1 MQREVS
7 LPYAAPRARTRGLT
21 RRRLGMSL
29 EVLATLAVIFFVAFP
44 IVWIALA
51 SLKHQV
57 DVYSTRL
64 FFQPT
69 LDNYRAIFAEPTL
82 LGGKIWVSALVSFLT
97 VAITVPLGAAAA
109 YVLSRHTFRG
119 RETLFLAILVTQFV
133 PAVVVAIPFF
143 TLFRTLNLI
152 DTPIALVIVYL
163 SFTLPYAIWMLRGFF
178 DALPVEVEE
187 ASFIDGCNE
196 LQTLRHVTIP
206 LVMPGIL
213 VSAVFAFIS
222 AWNEFFFALILTRT
236 QSLTLPVGMMS
247 ISGPR
252 GPEWEQLAAAGMIVM
267 VPILVMSLFIRRYFV
282 EGITVGA
289 VK

>member
-1 MQREVS
+1 M
-7 LPYAAPRARTRGLT
+7 LNARLQ
-21 RRRLGMSL
+21 RRLSEGA
-29 EVLATLAVIFFVAFP
+29 EIIGTLIVIFFVMFP
-44 IVWIALA
+44 LIWIGLA
-51 SLKHQV
+51 SLKNQV
-57 DVYSTRL
+57 DVYSTRV

-69 LDNYRAIFAEPTL
+69 LDNYIAIFGPQIRL
-82 LGGKIWVSALVSFLT
+82 QSNLFISALVSFLT
-97 VAITVPLGAAAA
+97 VAITVPVGAAAA
-109 YVLSRHTFRG
+109 YVLSRHRFRG
-119 RETLFLAILVTQFV
+119 RESLSLLILITQFV
-133 PAVVVAIPFF
+133 PAVVVAIPYLV
-143 TLFRTLNLI
+143 LFRSLGLI

-196 LQTLRHVTIP
+196 LQTLRYVTVP

-222 AWNEFFFALILTRT
+222 AWNEFFFALILTRSNT
-236 QSLTLPVGMMS
+236 VTLPIS
-247 ISGPR
+247 IMNITGVR
-252 GPEWEQLAAAGMIVM
+252 GPMWEQLAAAGMVVM
-267 VPILVMSLFIRRYFV
+267 IPILIMSLFIRKYFV

>member
-1 MQREVS
+1 MQGDVRLSVS
-7 LPYAAPRARTRGLT
+7 APGAHSARTG
-21 RRRLGMSL
+21 RRWLGPGL
-29 EVLATLAVIFFVAFP
+29 EVLATLAVIFFVIFP
-44 IVWIALA
+44 ILWIALA

-69 LDNYRAIFAEPTL
+69 LDNFRAIFAEPTL
-82 LGGKIWVSALVSFLT
+82 LGGKIWVSALVSFVT
-97 VAITVPLGAAAA
+97 VALTVPLGAAAA
-109 YVLSRHTFRG
+109 YVLSRHSFRG
-119 RETLFLAILVTQFV
+119 REALFLGVLVTQFV
-133 PAVVVAIPFF
+133 PAVVIAIPFF
-143 TLFRTLNLI
+143 TLFRSLNLI
-152 DTPIALVIVYL
+152 DTPIALIIVYL

-196 LQTLRHVTIP
+196 LQTLRFVTIP

-267 VPILVMSLFIRRYFV
+267 VPILVMSLFIRKYFV

>member
-1 MQREVS
+1 M
-7 LPYAAPRARTRGLT
+7 LNARLQ
-21 RRRLGMSL
+21 RRLSEGA
-29 EVLATLAVIFFVAFP
+29 EIIGTLIVIFFVMFP
-44 IVWIALA
+44 LIWIGLA
-51 SLKHQV
+51 SLKNQV
-57 DVYSTRL
+57 DVYSTRV

-69 LDNYRAIFAEPTL
+69 LDNYIAIFGPQIRL
-82 LGGKIWVSALVSFLT
+82 QSNLFISALVSFLT
-97 VAITVPLGAAAA
+97 VAITVPVGAAAA
-109 YVLSRHTFRG
+109 YVLSRHRFRG
-119 RETLFLAILVTQFV
+119 RESLSLLILITQFV
-133 PAVVVAIPFF
+133 PAVVVAIPYFV
-143 TLFRTLNLI
+143 LFRSLGLI

-196 LQTLRHVTIP
+196 LQTLRYVTVP

-222 AWNEFFFALILTRT
+222 AWNEFFFALILTRSNT
-236 QSLTLPVGMMS
+236 VTLPIS
-247 ISGPR
+247 IMNITGVR
-252 GPEWEQLAAAGMIVM
+252 GPMWEQLAAAGMVVM
-267 VPILVMSLFIRRYFV
+267 IPILIMSLFIRKYFV

>member
-1 MQREVS
+1 M
-7 LPYAAPRARTRGLT
+7 LNARLQ
-21 RRRLGMSL
+21 RRLG
-29 EVLATLAVIFFVAFP
+29 EGAEIIGTLVVIFFVMFP
-44 IVWIALA
+44 LIWIGLA
-51 SLKHQV
+51 SLKNQV
-57 DVYSTRL
+57 DVYSTRI

-69 LDNYRAIFAEPTL
+69 LDNYIAIFGPQVRL
-82 LGGKIWVSALVSFLT
+82 QSNIFISALVSFLT
-97 VAITVPLGAAAA
+97 VAITVPVGAAAA
-109 YVLSRHTFRG
+109 YVLSRHRFRG
-119 RETLFLAILVTQFV
+119 RESLSLLILITQFV
-133 PAVVVAIPFF
+133 PAVVVAIPYFV
-143 TLFRTLNLI
+143 LFRSLGLI

-196 LQTLRHVTIP
+196 LQTLRYVTVP

-222 AWNEFFFALILTRT
+222 AWNEFFFALILTRSNT
-236 QSLTLPVGMMS
+236 VTLPIS
-247 ISGPR
+247 IMNITGVR
-252 GPEWEQLAAAGMIVM
+252 GPMWEQLAAAGMVVM
-267 VPILVMSLFIRRYFV
+267 IPILIMSLFIRKYFV

>member
-1 MQREVS
+1 M
-7 LPYAAPRARTRGLT
+7 LNARLQ
-21 RRRLGMSL
+21 RRLSEGA
-29 EVLATLAVIFFVAFP
+29 EVIGTLMVIFFVMFP
-44 IVWIALA
+44 LVWIGLA
-51 SLKHQV
+51 SLKNQI

-64 FFQPT
+64 FFQAT
-69 LDNYRAIFAEPTL
+69 LDNYLAVFGAQIRLQSNIF
-82 LGGKIWVSALVSFLT
+82 ISALVSFLT
-97 VAITVPLGAAAA
+97 VAITVPVGAAAA
-109 YVLSRHTFRG
+109 YVLSRHRFRG
-119 RETLFLAILVTQFV
+119 RESLSLLILITQFV
-133 PAVVVAIPFF
+133 PAVVVAIPYFV
-143 TLFRTLNLI
+143 LFRSLGLI

-196 LQTLRHVTIP
+196 LQTLRYVTVP

-222 AWNEFFFALILTRT
+222 AWNEFFFALILTR
-236 QSLTLPVGMMS
+236 SNSVTLPVS
-247 ISGPR
+247 IMNITGVR
-252 GPEWEQLAAAGMIVM
+252 GPMWEQLAAAGMVVM
-267 VPILVMSLFIRRYFV
+267 IPILVMSLFIRKYFV